1 MIYCTINSESNN
13 NNKELQVDEHHMKTE
28 LEYLLKNIDISE
40 LDLNNLNIEQKYQ
53 KLVKLYIN
61 KLNEIEDNIWKKNNH
76 KFRDIYFILT
86 KRATIHLIYDK
97 NKIELEKQ
105 RIPNL
110 SEGQLFEEFL
120 NKLLPLGKIY
130 FLRLYI
136 EEVNEF
142 YQTHLIPSYYY
153 KRIAHHL
160 DDYPQKHREL
170 PNIDKKTLME
180 KIQKFR
186 GNEDFKKFCR
196 DFMTTFA
203 DIVVTEDKTIEKKL
217 ETKQLQQNKVNL
229 DSNKIDLTQPVNTI
243 LGLDDRIVVQNANG
257 LYFFDCNTYSLINK
271 INYNFNSN
279 FHSKIRKTNDGYIIG
294 KKELT
299 NKVAFVDPKKIT
311 LKEKYFIKSDYATIT
326 HVCSNGT
333 IIMVKNLEN
342 SLAYEETFIYCKY
355 KDIYVLSRIIYERFL
370 KAYDIGPNLLMVKG
384 EDGEYV
390 YSINNFDLCLK
401 FKKAK
406 YHNIITV
413 DEHKLLAY
421 DWKKESIDILDT
433 KSLNVI
439 SSFNTRKFLEIEKIN
454 NKNII
459 MSRDDGIY
467 ELIITDANQ
476 IFENKIIN
484 NRTKNIG
491 IFGGFGLNK
500 MFFQLEGKE
509 INEKTKNYDLMIKF
523 ASFNN

>member
-1 MIYCTINSESNN
+1 
-13 NNKELQVDEHHMKTE
+13 
-28 LEYLLKNIDISE
+28 
-40 LDLNNLNIEQKYQ
+40 
-53 KLVKLYIN
+53 
-61 KLNEIEDNIWKKNNH
+61 
-76 KFRDIYFILT
+76 
-86 KRATIHLIYDK
+86 LIYDK
-97 NKIELEKQ
+97 NKIELEKK
-105 RIPNL
+105 RILNL
-110 SEGQLFEEFL
+110 SEGELFEEFL

-130 FLRLYI
+130 FLRFYI

-153 KRIAHHL
+153 KRISHHIG
-160 DDYPQKHREL
+160 DYPQKHREL

-180 KIQKFR
+180 KIKKFR

-196 DFMTTFA
+196 DFMITFA

-217 ETKQLQQNKVNL
+217 EINQFEQNKVNL
-229 DSNKIDLTQPVNTI
+229 DSNKIDLAQPITTI
-243 LGLDDRIVVQNANG
+243 LGLDDRIVVQNADG
-257 LYFFDCNTYSLINK
+257 LYFYDCNTYSLINK
-271 INYNFNSN
+271 MNYHFNS
-279 FHSKIRKTNDGYIIG
+279 KIIKTNDGYIIG
-294 KKELT
+294 KNKWT
-299 NKVAFVDPKKIT
+299 NKVTFVEPKKLT

-326 HVCSNGT
+326 HVCSNDT
-333 IIMVKNLEN
+333 IIMVNNLEN
-342 SLAYEETFIYCKY
+342 SLAYEETLIYSKY

-370 KAYDIGPNLLMVKG
+370 KVYDIGPNLLMAKG
-384 EDGEYV
+384 VDGQYV
-390 YSINNFDLCLK
+390 YSINNFDYCLK
-401 FKKAK
+401 FKKAN

-439 SSFNTRKFLEIEKIN
+439 SSFNTRKFLKIKKIN

-459 MSRDDGIY
+459 LSRDDGVY
-467 ELIITDANQ
+467 ELIITDSNQ
-476 IFENKIIN
+476 IFENKLIN

-491 IFGGFGLNK
+491 LFGGFGLNK

-509 INEKTKNYDLMIKF
+509 INEKSRNYDLMIKF

>member
-1 MIYCTINSESNN
+1 MLYCTLNSQNID
-13 NNKELQVDEHHMKTE
+13 NNKELQIDEHHMKTE
-28 LEYLLKNIDISE
+28 LEYLLKNIDTSE
-40 LDLNNLNIEQKYQ
+40 LDLNDLNIEQKYQ

-61 KLNEIEDNIWKKNNH
+61 KLNGIEDNIWKKYNH
-76 KFRDIYFILT
+76 KFRDIYFIIN

-97 NKIELEKQ
+97 NKIELEKK
-105 RIPNL
+105 RILNL
-110 SEGQLFEEFL
+110 SEGELFEEFL

-130 FLRLYI
+130 LLRLYI

-153 KRIAHHL
+153 KRISHHI

-180 KIQKFR
+180 KIKKLR

-196 DFMTTFA
+196 DFMITFA

-217 ETKQLQQNKVNL
+217 EINQFEQNKVNL
-229 DSNKIDLTQPVNTI
+229 DSNKIDLAQPITTI
-243 LGLDDRIVVQNANG
+243 IGLDDRIVVQNADG
-257 LYFFDCNTYSLINK
+257 LYFYDCNTYSLINK
-271 INYNFNSN
+271 MNYHFNS
-279 FHSKIRKTNDGYIIG
+279 KIIKTNDGYIIG
-294 KKELT
+294 KNKWT
-299 NKVAFVDPKKIT
+299 NKVTFVEPKKLT

-326 HVCSNGT
+326 HVCSNDT
-333 IIMVKNLEN
+333 IIMVNNLEN
-342 SLAYEETFIYCKY
+342 SLAYEETLIYSKY

-370 KAYDIGPNLLMVKG
+370 KVYDIGPNLLMAKG
-384 EDGEYV
+384 VDGQYV
-390 YSINNFDLCLK
+390 YSINNFDYCLK
-401 FKKAK
+401 FKKAN
-406 YHNIITV
+406 YHKIITV

-439 SSFNTRKFLEIEKIN
+439 SSFNTRKFLKIKKIN

-459 MSRDDGIY
+459 LSRDDGVY
-467 ELIITDANQ
+467 ELIITDSNQ
-476 IFENKIIN
+476 IFENKLIN

-491 IFGGFGLNK
+491 LFGGFGLNE

-509 INEKTKNYDLMIKF
+509 INEKSRNYDLMIKF